1 MRYNIQTHRSEKER
15 MENGSRVQDW
25 FLSSAE
31 SSSSTTKDFINYKYW
46 L

>member
-1 MRYNIQTHRSEKER
+1 MDQECKIDTL
-15 MENGSRVQDW
+15 W